1 MFRFFLLINSIILIV
16 SMHCMFGYTRIHAQT
31 IQESSPFLKNKD
43 SLQTFTTNSV
53 IKSANGNID
62 TINRVPLFSYVK
74 IHSQD
79 MQSLSSRRLDAIV
92 ALIPSADLRDYG
104 GPGSLK
110 LISNRG
116 LGPQRSVI
124 LLDGIALTSPQNGMF
139 DIGTLPMMNNQECT
153 VQKGGFSTIAGS
165 GAIGGLINIQ
175 LPFRNT
181 DKIALLHSSLGS
193 FGERSL
199 QGSYQWGNSTSHYY
213 FHSDY
218 LSYDGS
224 FPFQFQPAGFKE
236 TIEMKRQNAES
247 SSLHIFARTALSDSL
262 EKHSYSAFTMYR
274 QTKRGVPG
282 AVLSGKVEDAQ
293 AVFSENESLTVFHY
307 TFNRTSLPRLQS
319 SCTIKKGI
327 MNFNDP
333 FAKYAGKS
341 GVQSTFL
348 NSEYVSTTTFDDEI
362 SENILMQSSFQCGY
376 TSLSGEMLQ
385 PDAGKNPSRRFA
397 AISITA
403 SYSYQLFKC
412 EAGIRA
418 DFFSGD
424 IGNARSGFISAG
436 YLLSDKI
443 LIKSKISKDFRAP
456 SFNELYYLNYGTSQ
470 LKPEHSV
477 NVEAGLAYRSSG
489 RSLDIDLYR
498 IDLNNQIFA
507 IPISPLQWSARN
519 IGHTYSSGL
528 ECTLQDNIS
537 ISNLHFR
544 AAYSYRKVVD
554 NSMDSFT
561 KGKQLPYTP
570 SHQAS
575 CNVSYHLPSYFLGF
589 LINYTGSRF
598 SLPDNNTDSELQD
611 FILLSFFA
619 EKSTVLFNI
628 NTIIRFDIRN
638 VLNTRYE
645 MIDNYPLPGF
655 SLLGSIS
662 MRI

>member
-1 MFRFFLLINSIILIV
+1 MV
-16 SMHCMFGYTRIHAQT
+16 AYVHVYAQT
-31 IQESSPFLKNKD
+31 SQENSSFVKNKD
-43 SLQTFTTNSV
+43 TLQTFTTKSI
-53 IKSANGNID
+53 IKHANGSID
-62 TINRVPLFSYVK
+62 TLNRVPLFSYIK
-74 IHSQD
+74 LHSQD
-79 MQSLSSRRLDAIV
+79 IQSLSSRRLDAIV

-124 LLDGIALTSPQNGMF
+124 LIDGIALTSPQNGMF
-139 DIGTLPMMNNQECT
+139 DIGTLPIVDNQEYI

-165 GAIGGLINIQ
+165 GAIGGLINIH
-175 LPFRNT
+175 LPFRNI
-181 DKIALLHSSLGS
+181 DNHALLHSSIGS

-199 QGSYQWGNSTSHYY
+199 KGSYQWGNSTSHYF

-236 TIEMKRQNAES
+236 TIEMNRQNAQS
-247 SSLHIFARTALSDSL
+247 SSLHVFARAALSDTL
-262 EKHSYSAFTMYR
+262 DKHSFSAFTMFR

-282 AVLSGKVEDAQ
+282 AVLSGKIEDAQ
-293 AVFSENESLTVFHY
+293 AVFSENESLTAFHY
-307 TFNRTSLPRLQS
+307 TLNRTTLPRLHS
-319 SCTIKKGI
+319 SCTIKKGV
-327 MNFNDP
+327 MTFNDP

-341 GVQSTFL
+341 GIQSTFL
-348 NSEYVSTTTFDDEI
+348 NSEYISTTSFEYEI
-362 SENILMQSSFQCGY
+362 LNEILMQSSFQCGY

-385 PDAGKNPSRRFA
+385 PDAGNNPSRRFA
-397 AISITA
+397 AFSTTA
-403 SYSYQLFKC
+403 YYQYELFKC
-412 EAGIRA
+412 ESGIRA

-424 IGNARSGFISAG
+424 IGNANSAFVSAG
-436 YLLSDKI
+436 YILSDNF

-470 LKPEHSV
+470 LKPEHSI
-477 NVEAGLAYRSSG
+477 NIEAGLAYRSLG
-489 RSLDIDLYR
+489 RSVDLDIYS
-498 IDLNNQIFA
+498 IDLTNQIFA

-519 IGHTYSSGL
+519 IGQTHSSGL
-528 ECTLQDNIS
+528 ECTFQDNIS
-537 ISNLHFR
+537 ISNLHVR

-554 NSMDSFT
+554 NSADSFT
-561 KGKQLPYTP
+561 KDKQLPYTP
-570 SHQAS
+570 KHQAS
-575 CNVSYHLPSYFLGF
+575 SSISYHLPSYFFGLS
-589 LINYTGSRF
+589 INYTGSRY
-598 SLPDNNTDSELQD
+598 SLPDNNSDSELTD
-611 FILLSFFA
+611 FFLLSVFA
-619 EKSTVLFNI
+619 EKQIILFDI
-628 NTIIRFDIRN
+628 TTIVRLDIRN

>member
-1 MFRFFLLINSIILIV
+1 MVAYVHL
-16 SMHCMFGYTRIHAQT
+16 YAQT
-31 IQESSPFLKNKD
+31 SQESSSFLKNKD
-43 SLQTFTTNSV
+43 SLQTFTTQSI
-53 IKSANGNID
+53 IKNANGSID

-74 IHSQD
+74 LHSQD
-79 MQSLSSRRLDAIV
+79 IQSLSSRRLDAIV
-92 ALIPSADLRDYG
+92 SLIPSADLRDYG

-124 LLDGIALTSPQNGMF
+124 MIDGIALTSPQNGMF
-139 DIGTLPMMNNQECT
+139 DIGTLPIIDNQEYI

-165 GAIGGLINIQ
+165 GAIGGLINIH
-175 LPFRNT
+175 LPFRNI
-181 DKIALLHSSLGS
+181 DNHALLHSSIGS

-199 QGSYQWGNSTSHYY
+199 QGSYQWGNSTSHYF

-224 FPFQFQPAGFKE
+224 FPFQFQPVGFKE
-236 TIEMKRQNAES
+236 TIEMNRQNAQS
-247 SSLHIFARTALSDSL
+247 TSLHVFARAALSDTL
-262 EKHSYSAFTMYR
+262 DKHSFSAFTMFR

-293 AVFSENESLTVFHY
+293 AVFSENESLTAFHY
-307 TFNRTSLPRLQS
+307 TLNRTSLPRLHS

-327 MNFNDP
+327 MTFNDP

-348 NSEYVSTTTFDDEI
+348 NTEYISTTSLEYEI
-362 SENILMQSSFQCGY
+362 VNEILMQSSFQCGY

-385 PDAGKNPSRRFA
+385 PDAGNNPSRRFA
-397 AISITA
+397 AFSTTA
-403 SYSYQLFKC
+403 SYQYELFKC
-412 EAGIRA
+412 ESGIRA

-424 IGNARSGFISAG
+424 IRNASSAFVSAG
-436 YLLSDKI
+436 YILSENF

-470 LKPEHSV
+470 LKPEHSI
-477 NVEAGLAYRSSG
+477 NIEAGLAYRSLG
-489 RSLDIDLYR
+489 RSVDLDIYS

-519 IGHTYSSGL
+519 IGQTHSSGL
-528 ECTLQDNIS
+528 ECTFQDNIS
-537 ISNLHFR
+537 ISNLHIR

-554 NSMDSFT
+554 NSVDSFT

-570 SHQAS
+570 KHQAS
-575 CNVSYHLPSYFLGF
+575 SSISYHFPSYFFGLS
-589 LINYTGSRF
+589 INYTGTRY
-598 SLPDNNTDSELQD
+598 SLPDNNRDSELSD
-611 FILLSFFA
+611 FFLLSVFA
-619 EKSTVLFNI
+619 EKQTLLFDI
-628 NTIIRFDIRN
+628 TTIVRLDIRN

>member
-1 MFRFFLLINSIILIV
+1 MVAYVHL
-16 SMHCMFGYTRIHAQT
+16 YAQT
-31 IQESSPFLKNKD
+31 SQESSSFLKNKD
-43 SLQTFTTNSV
+43 SLQTFTTQSI
-53 IKSANGNID
+53 IKNANGSID

-74 IHSQD
+74 LHSQD
-79 MQSLSSRRLDAIV
+79 IQSLSSRRLDAIV
-92 ALIPSADLRDYG
+92 SLIPSADLRDYG

-124 LLDGIALTSPQNGMF
+124 LIDGIALTSPQNGMF
-139 DIGTLPMMNNQECT
+139 DLGTLPIIDNQEYI

-175 LPFRNT
+175 LPFRNI
-181 DKIALLHSSLGS
+181 DNHALLHSSIGS
-193 FGERSL
+193 FGERTL
-199 QGSYQWGNSTSHYY
+199 QGSYQWGNSSSHYF

-236 TIEMKRQNAES
+236 TIEMNRQNAQS
-247 SSLHIFARTALSDSL
+247 TSLHVFARAALSDTL
-262 EKHSYSAFTMYR
+262 DRHSFSAFTMFR

-293 AVFSENESLTVFHY
+293 AVFSENESLTAFHY
-307 TFNRTSLPRLQS
+307 TLNRTSLPRLNS

-327 MNFNDP
+327 MTFNDP

-348 NSEYVSTTTFDDEI
+348 NNEYISTTSLEYEI
-362 SENILMQSSFQCGY
+362 VNKILMQSSFQCGY

-385 PDAGKNPSRRFA
+385 PDAGNNPNRRFA
-397 AISITA
+397 AFSTTA
-403 SYSYQLFKC
+403 SYQYELFKC
-412 EAGIRA
+412 ESGIRA

-424 IGNARSGFISAG
+424 IGNASSAFVSAG
-436 YLLSDKI
+436 YILSENF

-470 LKPEHSV
+470 LKPEHSI
-477 NVEAGLAYRSSG
+477 NIEAGLAYRSLG
-489 RSLDIDLYR
+489 RSVDLDIYS

-519 IGHTYSSGL
+519 IGQTHSSGL
-528 ECTLQDNIS
+528 ECTFQDNIS
-537 ISNLHFR
+537 ISNLHVR

-554 NSMDSFT
+554 NSVDSFT

-570 SHQAS
+570 KHQAS
-575 CNVSYHLPSYFLGF
+575 SSISYHFPSYFFGLS
-589 LINYTGSRF
+589 INYTGTRY
-598 SLPDNNTDSELQD
+598 SLPDNNRDSELSD
-611 FILLSFFA
+611 FFLLSVFA
-619 EKSTVLFNI
+619 EKQTLLFDI
-628 NTIIRFDIRN
+628 TTIVRLDIRN

>member
-1 MFRFFLLINSIILIV
+1 MV
-16 SMHCMFGYTRIHAQT
+16 AYVHVYAQT
-31 IQESSPFLKNKD
+31 SQESSSFLKNND
-43 SLQTFTTNSV
+43 SLQTFTTKSI
-53 IKSANGNID
+53 IKNANGSID
-62 TINRVPLFSYVK
+62 TLNRVPLFSYIK
-74 IHSQD
+74 LHSQD
-79 MQSLSSRRLDAIV
+79 IQSLSSRRLDAIV

-124 LLDGIALTSPQNGMF
+124 LIDGIALTSPQNGMF
-139 DIGTLPMMNNQECT
+139 DIGTLPIMDNQEYI

-165 GAIGGLINIQ
+165 GAIGGLINIH
-175 LPFRNT
+175 LPFRNI
-181 DKIALLHSSLGS
+181 DNHALLHSSIGS

-199 QGSYQWGNSTSHYY
+199 QGSYQWGNSTSHYF

-236 TIEMKRQNAES
+236 TIEMNRQNAHS
-247 SSLHIFARTALSDSL
+247 SSLHVFARAALSDTL
-262 EKHSYSAFTMYR
+262 DKHSFSAFTMFR

-282 AVLSGKVEDAQ
+282 AVLSGKIEDAQ
-293 AVFSENESLTVFHY
+293 AVFSENESLTAFHY
-307 TFNRTSLPRLQS
+307 TLNRTTLPRLHS
-319 SCTIKKGI
+319 SCTIKKGV
-327 MNFNDP
+327 MTFNDP

-341 GVQSTFL
+341 GIQSTFL
-348 NSEYVSTTTFDDEI
+348 NSEYISTTSFEYEI
-362 SENILMQSSFQCGY
+362 LNEILMQSSFQCGY

-385 PDAGKNPSRRFA
+385 PDAGNNPSRRFA
-397 AISITA
+397 AFSTTA
-403 SYSYQLFKC
+403 SYQFELFKC
-412 EAGIRA
+412 ESGIRA

-424 IGNARSGFISAG
+424 IGNANSAFVSAG
-436 YLLSDKI
+436 YILSDNF

-470 LKPEHSV
+470 LKPEHSI
-477 NVEAGLAYRSSG
+477 NIEAGLAYRSLG
-489 RSLDIDLYR
+489 RSVDLDIYS
-498 IDLNNQIFA
+498 IDLTNQIFA

-519 IGHTYSSGL
+519 IGQTHSSGL
-528 ECTLQDNIS
+528 ECTFQDNIS
-537 ISNLHFR
+537 ISNLHVR

-554 NSMDSFT
+554 NSADSFT

-570 SHQAS
+570 KHQAS
-575 CNVSYHLPSYFLGF
+575 SSISYHLPSYFIGLS
-589 LINYTGSRF
+589 INYTGSRY
-598 SLPDNNTDSELQD
+598 SLPDNNSDSELTD
-611 FILLSFFA
+611 FFLLSVFA
-619 EKSTVLFNI
+619 EKQIILFDI
-628 NTIIRFDIRN
+628 TTIVRLDIRN

-645 MIDNYPLPGF
+645 IIDNYPLPGF

>member
-1 MFRFFLLINSIILIV
+1 MVAYVHL
-16 SMHCMFGYTRIHAQT
+16 YAQT
-31 IQESSPFLKNKD
+31 SQESSSFLKNKD
-43 SLQTFTTNSV
+43 SLQTFTTQSI
-53 IKSANGNID
+53 IKNANGSID

-74 IHSQD
+74 LHSQD
-79 MQSLSSRRLDAIV
+79 IQSLSSRRLDAIV
-92 ALIPSADLRDYG
+92 SLIPSADLRDYG

-124 LLDGIALTSPQNGMF
+124 LIDGIALTSPQNGMF
-139 DIGTLPMMNNQECT
+139 DLGTLPIIDNQEYI

-175 LPFRNT
+175 LPFRNI
-181 DKIALLHSSLGS
+181 DNHALLHSSIGS
-193 FGERSL
+193 FGERTL
-199 QGSYQWGNSTSHYY
+199 QGSYQWGNSSSHYF

-236 TIEMKRQNAES
+236 TIEMNRQNAQS
-247 SSLHIFARTALSDSL
+247 TSLHVFARAALSDTL
-262 EKHSYSAFTMYR
+262 DKHSFSAFTMFR

-293 AVFSENESLTVFHY
+293 AVFSENESLTAFHY
-307 TFNRTSLPRLQS
+307 TLNRTSLPRLNS

-327 MNFNDP
+327 MTFNDP

-348 NSEYVSTTTFDDEI
+348 NTEYISSTSLEYEI
-362 SENILMQSSFQCGY
+362 VNEILMQSSFQCGY

-385 PDAGKNPSRRFA
+385 PDAGNNPNRRFA
-397 AISITA
+397 AFSTTA
-403 SYSYQLFKC
+403 SYQYELFKC
-412 EAGIRA
+412 ESGIRA

-424 IGNARSGFISAG
+424 IGNASSAFVSAG
-436 YLLSDKI
+436 YILSENF

-470 LKPEHSV
+470 LKPEHSI
-477 NVEAGLAYRSSG
+477 NIEAGLAYRSLG
-489 RSLDIDLYR
+489 RSVDLDIYS

-519 IGHTYSSGL
+519 IGQTHSSGL
-528 ECTLQDNIS
+528 ECTFQDNIS
-537 ISNLHFR
+537 ISNLHVR

-554 NSMDSFT
+554 NSVDSFT

-570 SHQAS
+570 KHQAS
-575 CNVSYHLPSYFLGF
+575 SSISYHLPSYFFGF
-589 LINYTGSRF
+589 SINYTGSRY
-598 SLPDNNTDSELQD
+598 SLPDNNSDSELSD
-611 FILLSFFA
+611 FFLLSFFA
-619 EKSTVLFNI
+619 EKQTILFDITTTVRL
-628 NTIIRFDIRN
+628 DIRN

>member
-1 MFRFFLLINSIILIV
+1 MYRFFLIINSIICTV
-16 SMHCMFGYTRIHAQT
+16 SLYCMVAYVHLYAQT
-31 IQESSPFLKNKD
+31 SQESSSFLKNKD
-43 SLQTFTTNSV
+43 SLQTFTTQSI
-53 IKSANGNID
+53 IKNANGSID

-74 IHSQD
+74 LHSQD
-79 MQSLSSRRLDAIV
+79 IQSLSSRRLDAIV
-92 ALIPSADLRDYG
+92 SLIPSADLRDYG

-124 LLDGIALTSPQNGMF
+124 LIDGIALTSPQNGMF
-139 DIGTLPMMNNQECT
+139 DIGTLPIIDNQEYI

-175 LPFRNT
+175 LPFRNI
-181 DKIALLHSSLGS
+181 DNHALLHSSIGS

-199 QGSYQWGNSTSHYY
+199 QGSYQWGNSTSHYF

-236 TIEMKRQNAES
+236 TIEMNRQNAQS
-247 SSLHIFARTALSDSL
+247 TSLHVFARAALSDTL
-262 EKHSYSAFTMYR
+262 DKHSFSAFTMFR

-293 AVFSENESLTVFHY
+293 AVFSENESLTAFHY
-307 TFNRTSLPRLQS
+307 TLNRTSLPRLHS

-327 MNFNDP
+327 MTFNDP

-348 NSEYVSTTTFDDEI
+348 NTEYISTTSLEYEI
-362 SENILMQSSFQCGY
+362 VNEILMQSSFQCGY

-385 PDAGKNPSRRFA
+385 PDAGNNPSRRFA
-397 AISITA
+397 ALSTTA
-403 SYSYQLFKC
+403 SYQYELFKC
-412 EAGIRA
+412 ESGIRA

-424 IGNARSGFISAG
+424 IGNASSAFVSAG
-436 YLLSDKI
+436 YILSENF

-470 LKPEHSV
+470 LKPEHSI
-477 NVEAGLAYRSSG
+477 NIEAGLAYRSLG
-489 RSLDIDLYR
+489 RSVDLDIYS

-519 IGHTYSSGL
+519 IGQTHSSGL
-528 ECTLQDNIS
+528 ECTFQDNIS
-537 ISNLHFR
+537 ISNLHVR

-554 NSMDSFT
+554 NSVDSFT

-570 SHQAS
+570 KHQAS
-575 CNVSYHLPSYFLGF
+575 SSISYHFPSYFFGLS
-589 LINYTGSRF
+589 INYTGTRY
-598 SLPDNNTDSELQD
+598 SLPDNNRDSELSD
-611 FILLSFFA
+611 FFLLSVFA
-619 EKSTVLFNI
+619 EKQTLLFDI
-628 NTIIRFDIRN
+628 TTIVRLDIRN

>member
-1 MFRFFLLINSIILIV
+1 MVAYVHL
-16 SMHCMFGYTRIHAQT
+16 YAQT
-31 IQESSPFLKNKD
+31 SQESSSFLKNKD
-43 SLQTFTTNSV
+43 SLQTFTTQSI
-53 IKSANGNID
+53 IKNANGSID

-74 IHSQD
+74 LHSQD
-79 MQSLSSRRLDAIV
+79 IQSLSSRRLDAIV
-92 ALIPSADLRDYG
+92 SLIPSADLRDYG

-124 LLDGIALTSPQNGMF
+124 LIDGIALTSPQNGMF
-139 DIGTLPMMNNQECT
+139 DIGTLPIIDNQEYI

-175 LPFRNT
+175 LPFRNI
-181 DKIALLHSSLGS
+181 DNHALLHSSIGS
-193 FGERSL
+193 FGERTL
-199 QGSYQWGNSTSHYY
+199 QGSYQWGNSSSHYF

-236 TIEMKRQNAES
+236 TIEMNRQNAQS
-247 SSLHIFARTALSDSL
+247 TSLHVFARAALSDTL
-262 EKHSYSAFTMYR
+262 DKHSFSAFTMFR

-293 AVFSENESLTVFHY
+293 AVFSENESLTAFHY
-307 TFNRTSLPRLQS
+307 TLNRTSLPRLHS

-327 MNFNDP
+327 MTFNDP

-348 NSEYVSTTTFDDEI
+348 NTEYISTTSLEYEI
-362 SENILMQSSFQCGY
+362 VNEILMQSSFQCGY

-385 PDAGKNPSRRFA
+385 PDAGNNPSRRFA
-397 AISITA
+397 AFSTTA
-403 SYSYQLFKC
+403 SYQYELFKC
-412 EAGIRA
+412 ESGIRA

-424 IGNARSGFISAG
+424 IGNASSAFVSAG
-436 YLLSDKI
+436 YILSENF

-470 LKPEHSV
+470 LKPEHSI
-477 NVEAGLAYRSSG
+477 NIEAGLAYRSLG
-489 RSLDIDLYR
+489 RSVDLDIYS

-519 IGHTYSSGL
+519 IGQTHSSGL
-528 ECTLQDNIS
+528 ECTFQDNIS
-537 ISNLHFR
+537 IFNLHVR

-554 NSMDSFT
+554 NSVDSFT

-570 SHQAS
+570 KHQAS
-575 CNVSYHLPSYFLGF
+575 SSISYHFPSYFFGLS
-589 LINYTGSRF
+589 INYTGTRY
-598 SLPDNNTDSELQD
+598 SLPDNNRDSELSD
-611 FILLSFFA
+611 FFLLSVFA
-619 EKSTVLFNI
+619 EKQTLLFDI
-628 NTIIRFDIRN
+628 TTIVRLDIRN

>member
-1 MFRFFLLINSIILIV
+1 MVAYVHL
-16 SMHCMFGYTRIHAQT
+16 YAQT
-31 IQESSPFLKNKD
+31 SHESSPFLKNKD
-43 SLQTFTTNSV
+43 SLQTFTTKSI
-53 IKSANGNID
+53 IKNANGSID

-74 IHSQD
+74 LHSLD
-79 MQSLSSRRLDAIV
+79 IQSLSSRRLDAIV
-92 ALIPSADLRDYG
+92 SLIPSADLRDYG

-124 LLDGIALTSPQNGMF
+124 MIDGIALTSPQNGMF
-139 DIGTLPMMNNQECT
+139 DIGTLPIIDNQEYI

-175 LPFRNT
+175 LPFRNI
-181 DKIALLHSSLGS
+181 DNHALLHSSIGS

-199 QGSYQWGNSTSHYY
+199 QGSYQWGNSTSHYF

-236 TIEMKRQNAES
+236 TIEMNRQNAQS
-247 SSLHIFARTALSDSL
+247 TSLHVFARAALSDTL
-262 EKHSYSAFTMYR
+262 DKHSFSAFTMFR

-293 AVFSENESLTVFHY
+293 AVFSENESLTAFHY
-307 TFNRTSLPRLQS
+307 TLNRTSLPRLNS

-327 MNFNDP
+327 MTFNDS

-348 NSEYVSTTTFDDEI
+348 NTEYISTTSLEYEI
-362 SENILMQSSFQCGY
+362 VNEILMQSSFQCGY

-385 PDAGKNPSRRFA
+385 PDAGNNPSRRFA
-397 AISITA
+397 AFSTTA
-403 SYSYQLFKC
+403 SYQYELFKC
-412 EAGIRA
+412 ESGIRA

-424 IGNARSGFISAG
+424 IGNASSAFVSAG
-436 YLLSDKI
+436 YILSDNF
-443 LIKSKISKDFRAP
+443 LIKSKISRDFRAP

-470 LKPEHSV
+470 LKPEHSI
-477 NVEAGLAYRSSG
+477 NIEAGLTYRSLG
-489 RSLDIDLYR
+489 RSVDLDIYS

-519 IGHTYSSGL
+519 IGQTHSSGL
-528 ECTLQDNIS
+528 ECTFQDNIS
-537 ISNLHFR
+537 ISNLHVR

-554 NSMDSFT
+554 NSVDSFT

-570 SHQAS
+570 EHQAS
-575 CNVSYHLPSYFLGF
+575 SSISYHLPTYFVGLS
-589 LINYTGSRF
+589 INYTGTRY
-598 SLPDNNTDSELQD
+598 SLPDNNSDSELSD
-611 FILLSFFA
+611 FFLLSVFA
-619 EKSTVLFNI
+619 EKQTLLFDI
-628 NTIIRFDIRN
+628 TTIVRLDIRN

>member
-1 MFRFFLLINSIILIV
+1 MVAYVHL
-16 SMHCMFGYTRIHAQT
+16 YAQT
-31 IQESSPFLKNKD
+31 SHESSPFLKNKD
-43 SLQTFTTNSV
+43 SLQTFTTKSI
-53 IKSANGNID
+53 IKNANGSID

-74 IHSQD
+74 LHSLD
-79 MQSLSSRRLDAIV
+79 IQSLSSRRLDAIV
-92 ALIPSADLRDYG
+92 SLIPSADLRDYG

-124 LLDGIALTSPQNGMF
+124 MIDGIALTSPQNGMF
-139 DIGTLPMMNNQECT
+139 DIGTLPIIDNQEYI

-175 LPFRNT
+175 LPFRNI
-181 DKIALLHSSLGS
+181 DNHALLHSSIGS

-199 QGSYQWGNSTSHYY
+199 QGSYQWGNSTSHYF

-236 TIEMKRQNAES
+236 TIEMNRQNAQS
-247 SSLHIFARTALSDSL
+247 TSLHVFARAAMSDTID
-262 EKHSYSAFTMYR
+262 KHSFSAFTMFR
-274 QTKRGVPG
+274 RTKRGVPG

-293 AVFSENESLTVFHY
+293 AVFSENESLTAFHY
-307 TFNRTSLPRLQS
+307 TLNRTSLPRLNS

-327 MNFNDP
+327 MTFNDS

-348 NSEYVSTTTFDDEI
+348 NTEYISTTSLEFEI
-362 SENILMQSSFQCGY
+362 VNEILMQSSFQCGY

-385 PDAGKNPSRRFA
+385 PDAGNNPSRRFA
-397 AISITA
+397 AFSTTA
-403 SYSYQLFKC
+403 SYQYELFKC
-412 EAGIRA
+412 ESGIRA

-424 IGNARSGFISAG
+424 IGNASSAFVSAG
-436 YLLSDKI
+436 YILSDNF
-443 LIKSKISKDFRAP
+443 LIKSKISRDFRAP

-470 LKPEHSV
+470 LKPEHSI
-477 NVEAGLAYRSSG
+477 NIEAGLTYRSLG
-489 RSLDIDLYR
+489 RSVDLDIYS

-519 IGHTYSSGL
+519 IGQTHSSGL
-528 ECTLQDNIS
+528 ECTFQDNIS
-537 ISNLHFR
+537 ISNLHVR

-554 NSMDSFT
+554 NSVDSFT

-570 SHQAS
+570 EHQAS
-575 CNVSYHLPSYFLGF
+575 SSISYHLPTYFVGLS
-589 LINYTGSRF
+589 INYTGTRY
-598 SLPDNNTDSELQD
+598 SLPDNNSDSELSD
-611 FILLSFFA
+611 FFLLSVFA
-619 EKSTVLFNI
+619 EKQTLLFDI
-628 NTIIRFDIRN
+628 TTIVRLDIRN